1 MTHLILIFNA
11 QDCVTDL
18 DEAAN
23 STIGSMHLIDRDD
36 VFNVD
41 V

>member
-1 MTHLILIFNA
+1 MTHLMLIFNA

-23 STIGSMHLIDRDD
+23 SNIDSMHLIDRDD
-36 VFNVD
+36 MFNVD
-41 V
+41 I